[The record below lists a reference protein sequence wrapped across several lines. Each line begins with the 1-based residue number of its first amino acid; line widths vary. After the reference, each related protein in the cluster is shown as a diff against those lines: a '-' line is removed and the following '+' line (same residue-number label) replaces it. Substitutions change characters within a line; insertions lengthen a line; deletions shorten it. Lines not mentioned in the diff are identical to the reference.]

1 MAGMSRQATIS
12 QRATS
17 ASAHELRQQRHAV
30 AGRQLAVE
38 VVGDAEDGV
47 VDEDLDVLA
56 ELPPVPEGIVQ
67 LGEARAESLEE
78 RAHGGA
84 RRQRL
89 LEHAPGGAVA
99 AHEARGPADDLDRRR
114 GHRSVRRGGSD
125 SFRNSP
131 PVRRRL
137 TRTSYDDLRVMRA
150 DWGRGV
156 AAEAV

>member
-56 ELPPVPEGIVQ
+56 ELPP
-67 LGEARAESLEE
+67 
-78 RAHGGA
+78 
-84 RRQRL
+84 
-89 LEHAPGGAVA
+89 APGRAVA
-99 AHEARGPADDLDRRR
+99 AHEARGPPDDLDRRR
-114 GHRSVRRGGSD
+114 GHRSVRRGRSD
-125 SFRNSP
+125 SLRNSP
-131 PVRRRL
+131 RIRRRF
-137 TRTSYDDLRVMRA
+137 TRSSYDDVRMMRSNWA
-150 DWGRGV
+150 R
-156 AAEAV
+156 